1 MCSLFLLHSQTFDH
15 GRWLLQKIIK
25 IMHKIS
31 SRYHPNI
38 FRDEGNVRRMH
49 TAVKLNEVIVNK
61 SHDAQLVILN
71 LPGPPKDTSMERECN
86 CKFEIEFKI
95 FNSIYV
101 NFITSLHTHHR
112 HGVLRSTYRRLRTC
126 SNGAR
131 WRSWSHHDLLLS
143 LFNAST
149 WYNNNWNKNFND
161 NYDEKKER
169 ERGHTR
175 RRLRKVGE
183 MDRRPLKDISQDNTC
198 VS

>member
-1 MCSLFLLHSQTFDH
+1 MVVDFCK
-15 GRWLLQKIIK
+15 KIRT
-25 IMHKIS
+25 MHKNS
-31 SRYHPNI
+31 SRFDPNI

-86 CKFEIEFKI
+86 CEFKIEFKF
-95 FNSIYV
+95 FNFMYA
-101 NFITSLHTHHR
+101 NFITSSHAHRR

-149 WYNNNWNKNFND
+149 WYNNNWNKILMIIMMKRKRENEAIREEEWKKWKRWND
-161 NYDEKKER
+161 
-169 ERGHTR
+169 
-175 RRLRKVGE
+175 
-183 MDRRPLKDISQDNTC
+183 DRWRIFHKTTHVYRS
-198 VS
+198 